1 MFLYTRSIKFIIVYV
16 VHHLVELVHQVL
28 LHIISYMLAVL
39 HLLHFSI
46 LPGRLFEKC
55 PFLLVVHQLEV
66 ALVVMFNLA
75 FAR

>member
-1 MFLYTRSIKFIIVYV
+1 MFLYKRSIKFIIVYV
-16 VHHLVELVHQVL
+16 VHHLVELVHKVL

-46 LPGRLFEKC
+46 LSGCFFEKC
-55 PFLLVVHQLEV
+55 PFLLVVYQLEV
-66 ALVVMFNLA
+66 ALVIMFNLA